1 MIVLARSG
9 VLAMLCYEDR
19 SRDLHEAATPEA

>member
-9 VLAMLCYEDR
+9 GLAMLCYEDR
-19 SRDLHEAATPEA
+19 IRDLREAATPEA